1 MGESERKGF
10 CTQKVSVCRLTPTVV
25 CVIMCVVVGDR
36 ACKACLLISYITIAF
51 PGECV
56 PTVFDSSSVKVMIG
70 GKLVNLDLRDTAG
83 QEDYDQFHPLSYLHT
98 DVFLICFSLV
108 CPASYENVRA
118 NGSLPSSSQDEE
130 EKMPAVVN
138 VWAPLLACPQ
148 NLCTLCSKMVKPST
162 QCQIF
167 VTD

>member
-1 MGESERKGF
+1 
-10 CTQKVSVCRLTPTVV
+10 
-25 CVIMCVVVGDR
+25 MCVVVGDR

-51 PGECV
+51 PGEYV
-56 PTVFDSSSVKVMIG
+56 PTVLDSSSVKVMIG

-118 NGSLPSSSQDEE
+118 KWYLQ
-130 EKMPAVVN
+130 V
-138 VWAPLLACPQ
+138 
-148 NLCTLCSKMVKPST
+148 
-162 QCQIF
+162 
-167 VTD
+167 